1 MTKRVNIKNISV
13 GKGCPLVFIA
23 GPCVIESY
31 ESCLKLAEKMKIV
44 FESQKISFIFKA
56 SYDKANRTSVNSY
69 RGPGVKEGMKI
80 LSDIK
85 KRLDIPVLSDV
96 HCKEDIPTVA
106 GILDVIQIPAFL
118 CRQTDLILS
127 AGKTGKPINIKKG
140 QFLAPWDMKAVVEK
154 IQSTGNEDILLT
166 ERGTCFGYNNLVSDM
181 RSLVIMREL
190 GYPVIYDATHSVQLP
205 GGQGNASG
213 GERNM
218 VAPLAR
224 AAVATG
230 CDGVFLEVHETPEKA
245 LSDAKPPDYLI
256 LPKIHVQKGLPF
268 GIDVGAVFSTVPGS
282 NITLFG
288 GEVKYAVLKGSIV
301 SPAVAVRG
309 TYTTL
314 SGVDDIDASTYSL
327 DASVSKGFG
336 PITPYAGLGQ
346 VWISASENVNDSLI
360 NLDDVSTSATKLFL
374 GAKLKILLVSI
385 VLQADISDVNM
396 YSARANVSF

>member
-1 MTKRVNIKNISV
+1 MTKHVNFKNISV
-13 GKGCPLVFIA
+13 GKGYPLVFIA

-44 FESQKISFIFKA
+44 FDAQKIPFIFKA

-96 HCKEDIPTVA
+96 HCKEDIHAVA

-127 AGKTGKPINIKKG
+127 AGETGKPINIKKG

-154 IQSTGNEDILLT
+154 VQSTGNDDILLT

-245 LSDAKPPDYLI
+245 LSDASTM
-256 LPKIHVQKGLPF
+256 LPLKDLSVLLKQVLEIHK
-268 GIDVGAVFSTVPGS
+268 VFQ
-282 NITLFG
+282 NI
-288 GEVKYAVLKGSIV
+288 S
-301 SPAVAVRG
+301 
-309 TYTTL
+309 
-314 SGVDDIDASTYSL
+314 
-327 DASVSKGFG
+327 
-336 PITPYAGLGQ
+336 
-346 VWISASENVNDSLI
+346 
-360 NLDDVSTSATKLFL
+360 
-374 GAKLKILLVSI
+374 
-385 VLQADISDVNM
+385 
-396 YSARANVSF
+396 

>member
-31 ESCLKLAEKMKIV
+31 ESCLELAEKLKII
-44 FESQKISFIFKA
+44 FESQKVSFIFKA

-127 AGKTGKPINIKKG
+127 AGETGKPINIKKG

-245 LSDAKPPDYLI
+245 LSDASTI
-256 LPKIHVQKGLPF
+256 LPLKDLSVLLKQVLEIHKVVQ
-268 GIDVGAVFSTVPGS
+268 T
-282 NITLFG
+282 
-288 GEVKYAVLKGSIV
+288 
-301 SPAVAVRG
+301 
-309 TYTTL
+309 
-314 SGVDDIDASTYSL
+314 
-327 DASVSKGFG
+327 
-336 PITPYAGLGQ
+336 
-346 VWISASENVNDSLI
+346 IS
-360 NLDDVSTSATKLFL
+360 
-374 GAKLKILLVSI
+374 
-385 VLQADISDVNM
+385 
-396 YSARANVSF
+396 

>member
-1 MTKRVNIKNISV
+1 MTKLVNIKNISV

-245 LSDAKPPDYLI
+245 LSDASTM
-256 LPKIHVQKGLPF
+256 LPLKDLSVLLKQVLEIHKVVQ
-268 GIDVGAVFSTVPGS
+268 T
-282 NITLFG
+282 
-288 GEVKYAVLKGSIV
+288 
-301 SPAVAVRG
+301 
-309 TYTTL
+309 
-314 SGVDDIDASTYSL
+314 
-327 DASVSKGFG
+327 
-336 PITPYAGLGQ
+336 
-346 VWISASENVNDSLI
+346 IS
-360 NLDDVSTSATKLFL
+360 
-374 GAKLKILLVSI
+374 
-385 VLQADISDVNM
+385 
-396 YSARANVSF
+396 

>member
-13 GKGCPLVFIA
+13 GKGYPLVFIA

-245 LSDAKPPDYLI
+245 LSDASTI
-256 LPKIHVQKGLPF
+256 LPLKDLSVLLKQVLEIHKVVQ
-268 GIDVGAVFSTVPGS
+268 T
-282 NITLFG
+282 
-288 GEVKYAVLKGSIV
+288 
-301 SPAVAVRG
+301 
-309 TYTTL
+309 
-314 SGVDDIDASTYSL
+314 
-327 DASVSKGFG
+327 
-336 PITPYAGLGQ
+336 
-346 VWISASENVNDSLI
+346 IS
-360 NLDDVSTSATKLFL
+360 
-374 GAKLKILLVSI
+374 
-385 VLQADISDVNM
+385 
-396 YSARANVSF
+396 